1 MRVNIPQKVKGNAR
15 RKERY
20 KGMPSRIGVVKE
32 VAPGETRVALVPS
45 IVEKYT
51 KLGVEVLMERGAGVA
66 AFRPDQD
73 YEEKG
78 AVLVDSAK
86 KLYEQCDVILGV
98 QPPSAEAI
106 DQMREGT
113 VVLGY
118 MDPYGAADSAQAM
131 QKNKITSFSVELIP
145 RITRAQSMDVLTSQA
160 AVAGYKAVLIAAN
173 ELAGFL
179 PMLTTPAGTIKPS
192 KVLILGAGVAGL
204 QAIATAKRLG
214 AVVEAYDVRQATR
227 EQVQS
232 LGAKFVALEL
242 EDAEAAGGYARALT
256 EEERV
261 KEREMLADHV
271 AAADVVISTAAIP
284 GKPAP
289 KLIFRDMVDRMKI
302 GSVIV
307 DLAAATGGNCE
318 LTKPGETYVTD
329 NLVTIAAPFNVPA
342 LVAADASEMYARN
355 LLNFL
360 TPHIKEGVLTLDWED
375 EVVKESALTHDGELR
390 QGGAK

>member
-1 MRVNIPQKVKGNAR
+1 
-15 RKERY
+15 
-20 KGMPSRIGVVKE
+20 MPSRIGIVKE
-32 VAPGETRVALVPS
+32 TAPGENRVALVPS
-45 IVEKYT
+45 IVDKYT

-86 KLYEQCDVILGV
+86 ELYEQCDVILGV
-98 QPPSAEAI
+98 QPPSIEAI
-106 DQMREGT
+106 GQMREGK

-118 MDPYGAADSAQAM
+118 MDPYGGPEGVQEM
-131 QKNKITSFSVELIP
+131 QKKKITSFSVELIP

-204 QAIATAKRLG
+204 QAIATARRLG

-242 EDAEAAGGYARALT
+242 DDAEAAGGYARALT
-256 EEERV
+256 EEEKV

-271 AAADVVISTAAIP
+271 AAADIVITTAAIP

-289 KLIFRDMVDRMKI
+289 KLIFKDMVDRMKI

-360 TPHIKEGVLTLDWED
+360 TPHIKEGGELALDWED
-375 EVVKESALTHDGELR
+375 EVLRESALTHDGELR
-390 QGGAK
+390 QGGTK

>member
-1 MRVNIPQKVKGNAR
+1 
-15 RKERY
+15 
-20 KGMPSRIGVVKE
+20 MPTRIGVLKE
-32 VAPGETRVALVPS
+32 SAAGENRVALVPS

-51 KLGVEVLMERGAGVA
+51 KLGVELQMERGAGLA
-66 AFRPDQD
+66 ALRPDQD
-73 YEEKG
+73 YEAKG
-78 AVLVDSAK
+78 VKLVTSAK
-86 KLYEQCDVILGV
+86 DLYAQCDVILGV
-98 QPPSAEAI
+98 QPPAVADI
-106 DQMREGT
+106 RQMRPKT

-118 MDPYGAADSAQAM
+118 MDPYGDPERPKALRS
-131 QKNKITSFSVELIP
+131 KGITAFAVELVP
-145 RITRAQSMDVLTSQA
+145 RISRAQSMDVLTSQA
-160 AVAGYKAVLIAAN
+160 AVAGYKAILIAADT
-173 ELAGFL
+173 LGGFF

-204 QAIATAKRLG
+204 QAIATARRLG

-242 EDAEAAGGYARALT
+242 GDAEAAGGYARALT
-256 EEERV
+256 EEEKV

-271 AAADVVISTAAIP
+271 AAADVVVSTAAIP
-284 GKPAP
+284 GKEAP
-289 KLIFRDMVDRMKI
+289 KLIFEDMVDRMKI

-318 LTKPGETYVTD
+318 LTHPGETYVTD
-329 NLVTIAAPFNVPA
+329 NLVTIAGPLNVPA
-342 LVAADASEMYARN
+342 MVPGDASEMYARN

-360 TPHIKEGVLTLDWED
+360 SPHIKEGVLELDWED
-375 EVVKESALTHDGELR
+375 QVIKESALTHDGELR

>member
-1 MRVNIPQKVKGNAR
+1 
-15 RKERY
+15 
-20 KGMPSRIGVVKE
+20 MPSRVGVVKE

-66 AFRPDQD
+66 AFQPDKD

-98 QPPSAEAI
+98 QPPTAEAVS
-106 DQMREGT
+106 QMRAGT
-113 VVLGY
+113 VLLGY
-118 MDPYGAADSAQAM
+118 MDPYGANAAQAM
-131 QKNKITSFSVELIP
+131 QDKKVTSFAVELIP

-242 EDAEAAGGYARALT
+242 EDAEASGGYARALT
-256 EEERV
+256 EEEKV

-271 AAADVVISTAAIP
+271 AAADVVVSTAAIP

-289 KLIFRDMVDRMKI
+289 KLIFKDMVDRMKI

-342 LVAADASEMYARN
+342 LVPSDASEMYARN

-360 TPHIKEGVLTLDWED
+360 TPHIKEGGELLLDWED
-375 EVVKESALTHDGELR
+375 EVIKQSALTHDGELR
-390 QGGAK
+390 QGGTK